1 MRGRLISAYA
11 GRMDNEPADTPDE
24 PDVNQEAI
32 DKLAVAEAKIAKLME
47 IVDAIT
53 AENQELK
60 ARNYDLL
67 SKIPADSPAP
77 DDTPTEQII
86 SIDDLFEEED

>member
-1 MRGRLISAYA
+1 
-11 GRMDNEPADTPDE
+11 MDNEPADTPDE

-32 DKLAVAEAKIAKLME
+32 DKLAAAEAKIAQLTE
-47 IVDAIT
+47 LADAIT

-67 SKIPADSPAP
+67 SKIPADSPEP
-77 DDTPTEQII
+77 DDTPTEQIM

>member
-1 MRGRLISAYA
+1 
-11 GRMDNEPADTPDE
+11 MDDEPTEDTPDE
-24 PDVNQEAI
+24 TDPSAEIAERLQA
-32 DKLAVAEAKIAKLME
+32 AEAKIAQLTE
-47 IVDAIT
+47 LANTIT

-86 SIDDLFEEED
+86 GIDDLFEDED

>member
-1 MRGRLISAYA
+1 
-11 GRMDNEPADTPDE
+11 MDNEPADTPDE

-32 DKLAVAEAKIAKLME
+32 DKLAVAEAKISQLME
-47 IVDAIT
+47 IADAIT

-67 SKIPADSPAP
+67 SKIPADSPTP
-77 DDTPTEQII
+77 DDTPTEKIM

>member
-1 MRGRLISAYA
+1 
-11 GRMDNEPADTPDE
+11 MDDEPTEDTPDE
-24 PDVNQEAI
+24 TDPS
-32 DKLAVAEAKIAKLME
+32 AEIAERLQAADAKIAQLME
-47 IVDAIT
+47 LADAIT

-67 SKIPADSPAP
+67 SKIPANSPAP
-77 DDTPTEQII
+77 DDTPTEQIM

>member
-1 MRGRLISAYA
+1 
-11 GRMDNEPADTPDE
+11 MDDEPTEDTPDE
-24 PDVNQEAI
+24 TDPSAEIAERLQA
-32 DKLAVAEAKIAKLME
+32 AEAKIAQLTE
-47 IVDAIT
+47 LANTIT

-86 SIDDLFEEED
+86 GIDDLFEEED

>member
-1 MRGRLISAYA
+1 MPAYA
-11 GRMDNEPADTPDE
+11 GRMDDEPTEDTPAETD
-24 PDVNQEAI
+24 PRSDIASRLEAA
-32 DKLAVAEAKIAKLME
+32 DAKIAQLLE
-47 IVDAIT
+47 LTDTIN

-86 SIDDLFEEED
+86 SIDDLFTEE

>member
-1 MRGRLISAYA
+1 MPAYA
-11 GRMDNEPADTPDE
+11 GRMDDEPIEYTPDE
-24 PDVNQEAI
+24 PDPSAEIAARLEA
-32 DKLAVAEAKIAKLME
+32 AEAKIAQLLE
-47 IVDAIT
+47 LTDTIN

-86 SIDDLFEEED
+86 SIDDLFTEE

>member
-1 MRGRLISAYA
+1 
-11 GRMDNEPADTPDE
+11 MDNEPTEDTPAETD
-24 PDVNQEAI
+24 PSSDIAARLEA
-32 DKLAVAEAKIAKLME
+32 AEAKIAQLTE
-47 IVDAIT
+47 LADAIT

-77 DDTPTEQII
+77 DDTPTEQIM
-86 SIDDLFEEED
+86 SIDDLFEDED

>member
-1 MRGRLISAYA
+1 
-11 GRMDNEPADTPDE
+11 MDNEPTEDTPAETD
-24 PDVNQEAI
+24 PSADIAARLEA
-32 DKLAVAEAKIAKLME
+32 AEAKIAQLTE
-47 IVDAIT
+47 LADAIT

-77 DDTPTEQII
+77 DDTPTEQIM
-86 SIDDLFEEED
+86 SIDDLFEDED

>member
-1 MRGRLISAYA
+1 MPAYA
-11 GRMDNEPADTPDE
+11 DRMDDE
-24 PDVNQEAI
+24 PTEDTTPENDPSSEIAARLEA
-32 DKLAVAEAKIAKLME
+32 AEAKIAQLLE
-47 IVDAIT
+47 LSDRIN

-86 SIDDLFEEED
+86 SIDDLFTEE

>member
-1 MRGRLISAYA
+1 
-11 GRMDNEPADTPDE
+11 MDDDPDNTSDE
-24 PDVNQEAI
+24 TDVNQEAI
-32 DKLAVAEAKIAKLME
+32 DKLAAAEAKITQLTELANT
-47 IVDAIT
+47 IT

-86 SIDDLFEEED
+86 SIDDLFEDED

>member
-1 MRGRLISAYA
+1 
-11 GRMDNEPADTPDE
+11 MDNDPDDTPDE
-24 PDVNQEAI
+24 SDVSQEAI
-32 DKLAVAEAKIAKLME
+32 DKLEVAEAKIAQLME
-47 IVDAIT
+47 LADAIT

-67 SKIPADSPAP
+67 SKIPADSPTP
-77 DDTPTEQII
+77 DDTPAEQIISII

>member
-1 MRGRLISAYA
+1 
-11 GRMDNEPADTPDE
+11 MDNEPTEDTPDE
-24 PDVNQEAI
+24 TDPSAEIAARLEAA
-32 DKLAVAEAKIAKLME
+32 DAKIAQLLE
-47 IVDAIT
+47 LTDTIN

-77 DDTPTEQII
+77 DDELTEQII
-86 SIDDLFEEED
+86 SIDDLFTEE

>member
-1 MRGRLISAYA
+1 MPAYA
-11 GRMDNEPADTPDE
+11 GRMDDEPTEDTPAETDPSAE
-24 PDVNQEAI
+24 IAARLEAA
-32 DKLAVAEAKIAKLME
+32 DAKIAQLLE
-47 IVDAIT
+47 LTDTIN

-86 SIDDLFEEED
+86 SIDDLFEDKD

>member
-1 MRGRLISAYA
+1 
-11 GRMDNEPADTPDE
+11 MDNEPADTPNE

-32 DKLAVAEAKIAKLME
+32 DKLAVAEAKIAQLME
-47 IVDAIT
+47 IADAIT

-67 SKIPADSPAP
+67 SKIPADSPTP

>member
-1 MRGRLISAYA
+1 
-11 GRMDNEPADTPDE
+11 MDNEPADTPDE
-24 PDVNQEAI
+24 PDVDQEAI
-32 DKLAVAEAKIAKLME
+32 DKLAAAEAKIAQLTE
-47 IVDAIT
+47 LTNTIT

-86 SIDDLFEEED
+86 GIDDLFEDED

>member
-1 MRGRLISAYA
+1 MPTYA
-11 GRMDNEPADTPDE
+11 GRMDNEPTEDTPDE
-24 PDVNQEAI
+24 TDPSAEIAARLEA
-32 DKLAVAEAKIAKLME
+32 AEAKIAELLE
-47 IVDAIT
+47 LNAATLAD
-53 AENQELK
+53 NQSLK

>member
-1 MRGRLISAYA
+1 
-11 GRMDNEPADTPDE
+11 MDDEPTEDTPDE
-24 PDVNQEAI
+24 TDPSAEIAERLQA
-32 DKLAVAEAKIAKLME
+32 AEAKIVQLTE
-47 IVDAIT
+47 LTNTIT

-86 SIDDLFEEED
+86 GIDDLFEDED

>member
-1 MRGRLISAYA
+1 MPAYA
-11 GRMDNEPADTPDE
+11 GRMANEPTEDTPDKTNPSVE
-24 PDVNQEAI
+24 IAARLEAA
-32 DKLAVAEAKIAKLME
+32 DAKIAQLLE
-47 IVDAIT
+47 LTDTIN

-86 SIDDLFEEED
+86 SIDDLFTEE

>member
-1 MRGRLISAYA
+1 MPTYA
-11 GRMDNEPADTPDE
+11 GRMDDEPTEDTPDE
-24 PDVNQEAI
+24 TDPSVETAER
-32 DKLAVAEAKIAKLME
+32 LSAAEAKIAQLTE
-47 IVDAIT
+47 LANTIT

-86 SIDDLFEEED
+86 GIDDLFEEED

>member
-1 MRGRLISAYA
+1 
-11 GRMDNEPADTPDE
+11 MDDEPADDTPDE
-24 PDVNQEAI
+24 AEVNQEAI
-32 DKLAVAEAKIAKLME
+32 DKLASAEAKIAQLME
-47 IVDAIT
+47 LANTIT

-86 SIDDLFEEED
+86 GIDDLFEEED

>member
-1 MRGRLISAYA
+1 
-11 GRMDNEPADTPDE
+11 MDNEPADTTDE

-32 DKLAVAEAKIAKLME
+32 DKLEAAEAKIAQLTE
-47 IVDAIT
+47 LADAIT

-67 SKIPADSPAP
+67 SKIPAGSPAP
-77 DDTPTEQII
+77 DDTSTEQITC
-86 SIDDLFEEED
+86 IDDLFEEED

>member
-1 MRGRLISAYA
+1 
-11 GRMDNEPADTPDE
+11 MDNEPADTPDE

-32 DKLAVAEAKIAKLME
+32 DKLAAAEAKIAQLME
-47 IVDAIT
+47 IADAIT

-67 SKIPADSPAP
+67 SKIPANSPTP
-77 DDTPTEQII
+77 DDTSTEQII

>member
-1 MRGRLISAYA
+1 
-11 GRMDNEPADTPDE
+11 MDDEPTEDTPDE
-24 PDVNQEAI
+24 TDPSAEIAERLQA
-32 DKLAVAEAKIAKLME
+32 AEAKIAQLTE
-47 IVDAIT
+47 LANTIT

-67 SKIPADSPAP
+67 SKIPADSPTP

>member
-1 MRGRLISAYA
+1 
-11 GRMDNEPADTPDE
+11 MDDEPTEDTPDE
-24 PDVNQEAI
+24 ADPSAEIAAR
-32 DKLAVAEAKIAKLME
+32 LEVAEAKIAQLLE
-47 IVDAIT
+47 LTDAIN

-67 SKIPADSPAP
+67 SKIPADSPAL

-86 SIDDLFEEED
+86 SIDDLFTEE

>member
-1 MRGRLISAYA
+1 
-11 GRMDNEPADTPDE
+11 MDNEPADTPDE

-32 DKLAVAEAKIAKLME
+32 DKLAAAEAKIAQLME
-47 IVDAIT
+47 LADAIT
-53 AENQELK
+53 AENQDLK

-67 SKIPADSPAP
+67 SKIPADSPTS

-86 SIDDLFEEED
+86 SIDDLFEEEDK

>member
-1 MRGRLISAYA
+1 
-11 GRMDNEPADTPDE
+11 MDNEPTEDTPDE
-24 PDVNQEAI
+24 PDPSTEIAARLEA
-32 DKLAVAEAKIAKLME
+32 AEAKIAQLLE
-47 IVDAIT
+47 LTDTIN

-77 DDTPTEQII
+77 DDTPKEQII

>member
-1 MRGRLISAYA
+1 
-11 GRMDNEPADTPDE
+11 MDNEPADIPDE

-32 DKLAVAEAKIAKLME
+32 DKLAAAEAKIAQLTE
-47 IVDAIT
+47 LADAIT

>member
-1 MRGRLISAYA
+1 
-11 GRMDNEPADTPDE
+11 MDDE
-24 PDVNQEAI
+24 PTEDTTAETDPSAEVAERLQA
-32 DKLAVAEAKIAKLME
+32 AEAKIAQLTE
-47 IVDAIT
+47 LANTIT

-77 DDTPTEQII
+77 DDTPTEQIM